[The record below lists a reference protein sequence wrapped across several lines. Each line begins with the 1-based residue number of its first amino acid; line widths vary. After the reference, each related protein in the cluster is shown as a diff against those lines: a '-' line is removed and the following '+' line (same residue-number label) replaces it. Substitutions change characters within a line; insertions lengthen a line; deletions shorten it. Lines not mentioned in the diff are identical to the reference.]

1 MEEGHAGGAGVISS
15 FADMGEAEARR
26 FMSGKLNL
34 DLRLGMAEV
43 VNGRT
48 LYDIG
53 CGKGLAVKV
62 LYDKDKYLGID
73 VSPELLRIAESDNP
87 GYRFMRH
94 DMSVSPLS
102 VDDESAEV
110 GLMISVLEHVDDLE
124 TAKRI
129 YFEAIRTCKE
139 LLVVWHTP
147 PVYDSTELITV
158 PCELNHPIRQNH
170 YERGSFEREDLE
182 VRSERVGGFD
192 CWRVVRRGGLPAD
205 FRQSSPY

>member
-1 MEEGHAGGAGVISS
+1 MA
-15 FADMGEAEARR
+15 
-26 FMSGKLNL
+26 GKLNW
-34 DLRLGMAEV
+34 DLRLGISTMVA
-43 VNGRT
+43 GRT
-48 LYDIG
+48 VYDIG
-53 CGKGLAVKV
+53 CGKGLAVKT

-73 VSPELLRIAESDNP
+73 VSPELLMLAADDNP
-87 GYRFMRH
+87 GYKFVQH
-94 DMSVSPLS
+94 DMSVLRFP
-102 VDDESAEV
+102 VEDETADV

-129 YFEAIRTCKE
+129 YFEAMRTCKE

-182 VRSERVGGFD
+182 VKSERVGGFE
-192 CWRVVRRGGLPAD
+192 CWRVTRRRGLPAD
-205 FRQSSPY
+205 II